1 VRERLALA
9 LLAVLPVVAL
19 APAWWEAKLVSPGDG
34 AALHYPL
41 RAAVFQSYRRG
52 ELPSWNPAIFS
63 GTPLLA
69 AYRGGALY
77 PPMLALAPL
86 PSFLAFQ
93 ALVIL
98 SLSAAGVLVFVYL
111 RRLGAAAIGAY
122 VGGLSF
128 ALGPYLVGHLDDSAT
143 IVAAPLLPLALIA
156 LEAHVGRASVARAGG
171 LAAAFALLLLAG
183 SPEAA
188 RAGFALV
195 VGRLV
200 VAHALGGERG
210 RPSLGLSALAVLAG
224 FGLAAPQLVPT
235 WLAAREAGRAL
246 TGLASHQAGVP
257 GLTGLVLRYVSATPA
272 PALVVAALPL
282 LLTETPVRAFALALA
297 LCLGLQWGRG
307 PLSAPGAL
315 ALVFDLALA
324 ILAGLSLSA
333 QWSARRE
340 ALGRRLRAYFL
351 FAALASAAAL
361 SIAAAALGPL
371 PETLAGAV
379 GLLALAMILYVSLAE
394 SRDGVVAGVWLIP
407 FTVSFLLQP
416 HGQAL
421 WLDAPTREQLESG
434 TATSRAVEAAM
445 GAEGD
450 ERVLTLVRDWPRQE
464 ADDLAFANLA
474 LLRGRRSANG
484 YDPMVPLRSRAAY
497 DGMGV
502 GGTLPGGFFR
512 SEPARLDALGVR
524 FVQVP
529 AAALSAQPDAWGL
542 GDTLDTVIDA
552 GAPRFYPVPVV
563 AATELRLAS
572 SLSDAVQ
579 VPQGQPVASVTLRL
593 ASGRAIALA
602 LHAGLETAEWAW
614 DRPDVRSLVAHEK
627 APVLESWPGPG
638 GGFPAHRYQGILRLP
653 GRFYLDGIGIERLPG
668 AGRFTLSRMALVDT
682 ASGRFAP
689 VSLASS
695 YVSDLG
701 RFRELAATPAV
712 RLYEVSGSLGRA
724 FVVPALRALASD
736 EAVVQALRY
745 PGGAGIDLR
754 REALVT
760 SADAAGVALPKDAH
774 AARATVSAASLT
786 TLDVRAEGPGVLVVP
801 EGWDAG
807 WSAAVD
813 AVPARILRVNQASMA
828 VVLQGGVHRITF
840 RHRPR
845 GFTAGLALASL
856 SALALGAA
864 AVARRPA

>member
-1 VRERLALA
+1 MRERLALA
-9 LLAVLPVVAL
+9 LLAALPVLAL
-19 APAWWEAKLVSPGDG
+19 APAWWEATLVSPGDG

-41 RAAVFQSYRRG
+41 RAAVFESYRRG

-63 GTPLLA
+63 GTPLLS

-77 PPMLALAPL
+77 PPMLALAAL
-86 PSFLAFQ
+86 PSFVAFQ
-93 ALVIL
+93 ALLVL

-111 RRLGAAAIGAY
+111 RRLGASPIGAY
-122 VGGLSF
+122 VGGVSF

-143 IVAAPLLPLALIA
+143 VIAAPLLPLLLIA
-156 LEAHVGRASVARAGG
+156 LEAHVRRASALRATG
-171 LAAAFALLLLAG
+171 LAFALALLLLAG

-188 RAGFALV
+188 RAGLALV
-195 VGRLV
+195 VGRLMV
-200 VAHALGGERG
+200 VHAFRGARGG
-210 RPSLGLSALAVLAG
+210 PSLGASALAVLAG
-224 FGLAAPQLVPT
+224 IGLAAPQLLPT
-235 WLAAREAGRAL
+235 LLASRDAGRAL
-246 TGLASHQAGVP
+246 TGLATREAGVP
-257 GLTGLVLRYVSATPA
+257 GLTGLVLRYVSGSPA
-272 PALVVAALPL
+272 PALALAALPL
-282 LLTETPVRAFALALA
+282 ILTETPVRVFGLALA

-340 ALGRRLRAYFL
+340 PAGRRLRAYFL

-371 PETLAGAV
+371 PDTLAGAV
-379 GLLALAMILYVSLAE
+379 GVLALAMILYVSLAE
-394 SRDGVVAGVWLIP
+394 SRDPVVAGVWLIP

-416 HGQAL
+416 HGRAL
-421 WLDAPTREQLESG
+421 WNEAPTRERLEAG
-434 TATSRAVEAAM
+434 TATSRAVEEAM
-445 GAEGD
+445 GARRG
-450 ERVLTLVRDWPRQE
+450 ERVLTLVRDWPAE
-464 ADDLAFANLA
+464 ETDDLAFANLGV
-474 LLRGRRSANG
+474 LRDRRSANG
-484 YDPMVPLRSRAAY
+484 YDPMVPLRTRAAY

-512 SEPARLDALGVR
+512 TEPARLDAFGVR

-529 AAALSAQPDAWGL
+529 ASALQAQPDAWGL
-542 GDTLDTVIDA
+542 GDTLDTVIEA
-552 GAPRFYPVPVV
+552 GGPRFYPVPVFP
-563 AATELRLAS
+563 ATELRLAS

-579 VPQGQPVASVTLRL
+579 VKQGAPVAKVTLRL
-593 ASGRAIALA
+593 ASGRSLE
-602 LHAGLETAEWAW
+602 LLVRAGLETAEWAW
-614 DRPDVRSLVAHEK
+614 DRPDVRALVAHEK

-653 GRFYLDGIGIERLPG
+653 GRFYLDGVGIERLPG
-668 AGRFTLSRMALVDT
+668 DGHLTLSRMALVDT
-682 ASGRFAP
+682 STGRFAP
-689 VSLASS
+689 VSLAAS

-724 FVVPALRALASD
+724 FVVSALKTLASD
-736 EAVVQALRY
+736 DAVVQALRY
-745 PGGAGIDLR
+745 PGGAGVDLR
-754 REALVT
+754 QQALVT
-760 SADAAGVALPKDAH
+760 AADATGVVVPAD
-774 AARATVSAASLT
+774 ARASRAAVSAASLT

-801 EGWDAG
+801 ESWDAG
-807 WSAAVD
+807 WSAALD
-813 AVPARILRVNQASMA
+813 ERPARILRVNQSSQA
-828 VVLQGGVHRITF
+828 VVLGAGVHRVTF

-856 SALALGAA
+856 SALGLASAAL
-864 AVARRPA
+864 RRSPA